1 MTIQNKHEHNNC
13 QEWQFVSQK
22 KNTSLKNNSRLQPPI
37 LVQKDS
43 MGEKSQQ
50 LKQNIQSICIPRVE
64 QSLSRDYIYSIFEK
78 LDVGS
83 IDTMTEIPLRNDP
96 THKRIL
102 IRIRWNNKNE
112 ASSKLQEQLKTT
124 GSIKL
129 VHDMPWY
136 WKIVSTHPQI

>member
-1 MTIQNKHEHNNC
+1 
-13 QEWQFVSQK
+13 
-22 KNTSLKNNSRLQPPI
+22 
-37 LVQKDS
+37 

>member
-22 KNTSLKNNSRLQPPI
+22 KNTSLKNNARLHPPI
-37 LVQKDS
+37 LIQKDS
-43 MGEKSQQ
+43 MGEK
-50 LKQNIQSICIPRVE
+50 NPHIQSICIPRVE

-102 IRIRWNNKNE
+102 IRIRWNTKNE
-112 ASSKLQEQLKTT
+112 VSSKLQDQLKTT

-129 VHDMPWY
+129 VYDMPWY